1 MDETPN
7 LVGFPHASPNDILN
21 DKDHDYYLR
30 NDNLHEK
37 DNVDDEHID
46 DVYINDA
53 LAQVKDLKVNGI
65 KLNTFGKISAKAI
78 GNGFDSTTRAQK
90 NYAWKEDLNKV
101 DYDNQDF
108 EDDLNDA
115 LAFHLGI
122 LKRGG
127 TPLKN
132 ELLGLA

>member
-1 MDETPN
+1 MNKRRPMQRGSHDNKNRGQGHKFDTVDETPN

-65 KLNTFGKISAKAI
+65 KLNTFGKILPRQQETVLI
-78 GNGFDSTTRAQK
+78 AQH
-90 NYAWKEDLNKV
+90 E
-101 DYDNQDF
+101 
-108 EDDLNDA
+108 
-115 LAFHLGI
+115 HRRIMHG
-122 LKRGG
+122 KRI
-127 TPLKN
+127 
-132 ELLGLA
+132 